1 MLQRILEI
9 FLLFASIQQETYF
22 LLAPLPLGQ
31 NESEFTC
38 MYENMFHENDSS
50 FAYHSNSFLYKMFCM
65 LLVLI
70 KTGKRVIGRYGLL
83 VIQCQLS

>member
-1 MLQRILEI
+1 MLQRILQI

-31 NESEFTC
+31 NESEFTR
-38 MYENMFHENDSS
+38 MYENMFHQNDCS
-50 FAYHSNSFLYKMFCM
+50 FAYESNSFLYKMFCM
-65 LLVLI
+65 LLVI